1 MKHKLQLGALV
12 VVAAAAI
19 VWGGRSIASAQRS
32 RVSPHEST
40 ANNVDGSAMSIEYGR
55 PSTRG
60 REIFGRLVPY
70 GDVWCPGAD
79 EATMLSTSRPLHIG
93 PLAVPAGE
101 YSLWILPTEGEW
113 TLILNKEA
121 HTFHTNYRGSRDLG
135 RVALQKRTLTTP
147 VEQLTFAIEQSSAGA
162 GGRIVMSW
170 ATTEVSVPF
179 MVGH

>member
-1 MKHKLQLGALV
+1 MKHNPKLCASLAV
-12 VVAAAAI
+12 VTMI
-19 VWGGRSIASAQRS
+19 LGGRGVATAQRS

-40 ANNVDGSAMSIEYGR
+40 AANVDGSAMSIEYGR

-60 REIFGRLVPY
+60 RVIFGRLVPY

-79 EATMLSTSRPLHIG
+79 EATMLSTGRSLHIE

-121 HTFHTNYRGSRDLG
+121 HTFHTNYRGSRDFG
-135 RVALQKRTLTTP
+135 RVTLQ
-147 VEQLTFAIEQSSAGA
+147 
-162 GGRIVMSW
+162 
-170 ATTEVSVPF
+170 
-179 MVGH
+179 

>member
-1 MKHKLQLGALV
+1 MTHNQRLAALLAVGAIILGWHAV
-12 VVAAAAI
+12 
-19 VWGGRSIASAQRS
+19 ASAQRA

-40 ANNVDGSAMSIEYGR
+40 SATVDGAAMSIEYGR

-60 REIFGRLVPY
+60 RVIFGQLVRY

-79 EATMLSTSRPLHIG
+79 EATMLSTNRPLRIG

-101 YSLWILPTEGEW
+101 YSLWILPTEGDW
-113 TLILNKEA
+113 TLVVNKEA
-121 HTFHTNYRGSRDLG
+121 HTFHTNYQGSRDLG
-135 RVALQKRTLTTP
+135 RVMLQKRTLTSP

-179 MVGH
+179 MVGD

>member
-1 MKHKLQLGALV
+1 MKYTLLV
-12 VVAAAAI
+12 VAVL
-19 VWGGRSIASAQRS
+19 VVGVGGAVSAQRS
-32 RVSPHEST
+32 RVSPHETTT
-40 ANNVDGSAMSIEYGR
+40 ATVDGSAMSIEYGR

-60 REIFGRLVPY
+60 RTIFGRLVQY

-101 YSLWILPTEGEW
+101 YSLWILPTEGDW
-113 TLILNKEA
+113 TLIVNKEA

-135 RVALQKRTLTTP
+135 RVMLQKRTVTSP
-147 VEQLTFAIEQSSAGA
+147 VEQLTFAIEQGSSGP

-179 MVGH
+179 MVGD

>member
-1 MKHKLQLGALV
+1 MRHNRRLAALIAVGAFILGCRGV
-12 VVAAAAI
+12 
-19 VWGGRSIASAQRS
+19 ASAQRS

-40 ANNVDGSAMSIEYGR
+40 AATVDGSAMSIEYGR

-60 REIFGRLVPY
+60 RVIFGRLVPY

-79 EATMLSTSRPLHIG
+79 EATMLSTSRPLRIG

-101 YSLWILPTEGEW
+101 YSLWILPTEADW
-113 TLILNKEA
+113 TLIVNKEA
-121 HTFHTNYRGSRDLG
+121 HTFHTNYRGSSDLG
-135 RVALQKRTLTTP
+135 RVMLEKRTLTSP

-170 ATTEVSVPF
+170 ANTEVSAPF
-179 MVGH
+179 MVGK